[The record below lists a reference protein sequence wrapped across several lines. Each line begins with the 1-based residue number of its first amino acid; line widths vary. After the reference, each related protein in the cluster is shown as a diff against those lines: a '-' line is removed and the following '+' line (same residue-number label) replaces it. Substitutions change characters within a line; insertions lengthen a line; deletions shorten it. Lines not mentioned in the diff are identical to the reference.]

1 MLLLSLLSRL
11 ARLSAYKVFLQA
23 PVAFR
28 FFNPCPPF
36 FSSHRLFCSQQ
47 HIIYIE
53 ATHISTLPA
62 HFFTRN
68 RGGLPGSGA
77 TFDASLPS
85 FHAATHFFAVCIAL
99 FIPVRGFYTKEY
111 PASSLF
117 YHEVKPFLSR
127 AQLLFLTRQSLFCR
141 DQKARNSLR
150 RASKP
155 CFSHFSLNFSCSILG
170 YSSFDSAIS
179 ACQILLSLKL
189 FSFLRKKVCCGLGGN
204 DILFYFCTRFPT
216 LRRQV

>member
-1 MLLLSLLSRL
+1 MLLRSLLSRL

-36 FSSHRLFCSQQ
+36 FSGHRLFCSQQ

-53 ATHISTLPA
+53 ATHISMRPA

-68 RGGLPGSGA
+68 RGGLPDSGA

-85 FHAATHFFAVCIAL
+85 FHAATHFFCRL
-99 FIPVRGFYTKEY
+99 YRSFYTC
-111 PASSLF
+111 PWLLRQRISLIF
-117 YHEVKPFLSR
+117 AFLSR
-127 AQLLFLTRQSLFCR
+127 GEAFFIVSATTFSHEAKPFCR
-141 DQKARNSLR
+141 DQKALNPLR

-155 CFSHFSLNFSCSILG
+155 CSSHFSLNFSHSILG

-179 ACQILLSLKL
+179 TCQILLSPDL
-189 FSFLRKKVCCGLGGN
+189 FLFLREKSLLCVWW
-204 DILFYFCTRFPT
+204 
-216 LRRQV
+216 

>member
-1 MLLLSLLSRL
+1 MLLRSLLSRL

-53 ATHISTLPA
+53 ATHISTRPA

-85 FHAATHFFAVCIAL
+85 FHAATYFFCRL
-99 FIPVRGFYTKEY
+99 YRSFYTR
-111 PASSLF
+111 PWLLHQRISLIF
-117 YHEVKPFLSR
+117 AFLSRGEAFSIVSATTFSHEKKPFLS
-127 AQLLFLTRQSLFCR
+127 
-141 DQKARNSLR
+141 
-150 RASKP
+150 
-155 CFSHFSLNFSCSILG
+155 
-170 YSSFDSAIS
+170 
-179 ACQILLSLKL
+179 
-189 FSFLRKKVCCGLGGN
+189 
-204 DILFYFCTRFPT
+204 
-216 LRRQV
+216 

>member
-1 MLLLSLLSRL
+1 MLLRSLLSRL
-11 ARLSAYKVFLQA
+11 ARLSAYKAFLQA

-36 FSSHRLFCSQQ
+36 FLAATAYFAHNNTL
-47 HIIYIE
+47 YIE
-53 ATHISTLPA
+53 ATHISTLPV

-141 DQKARNSLR
+141 DQKTRNSLR

-155 CFSHFSLNFSCSILG
+155 CFSHFSLNFSHPILG
-170 YSSFDSAIS
+170 YSSFYSAIS
-179 ACQILLSLKL
+179 ACQILPSPEL
-189 FSFLRKKVCCGLGGN
+189 FSFLRKKVCCVFGGN
-204 DILFYFCTRFPT
+204 EILFYFCTRFPT
-216 LRRQV
+216 PRR

>member
-1 MLLLSLLSRL
+1 MLLRSLLSRL

-36 FSSHRLFCSQQ
+36 FSGHRLFCSQQ

-53 ATHISTLPA
+53 ATHISTRPA

-85 FHAATHFFAVCIAL
+85 FHAATHFFPSVSL
-99 FIPVRGFYTKEY
+99 FLYSTVAFTPKNIPHLRFFITRW
-111 PASSLF
+111 SLF
-117 YHEVKPFLSR
+117 YRERNYFFSRGKAFFAVIKKPSIRSSAPRSLVLLTFLST
-127 AQLLFLTRQSLFCR
+127 FLTPFWDVLPLILPLPHVKFCH
-141 DQKARNSLR
+141 LR
-150 RASKP
+150 IYFRF
-155 CFSHFSLNFSCSILG
+155 CV
-170 YSSFDSAIS
+170 
-179 ACQILLSLKL
+179 
-189 FSFLRKKVCCGLGGN
+189 KKFVCVFGGN
-204 DILFYFCTRFPT
+204 EILFYFCTRFPT
-216 LRRQV
+216 LRR

>member
-1 MLLLSLLSRL
+1 MLLRSLLSRL
-11 ARLSAYKVFLQA
+11 AWLSAYKVFLQA

-36 FSSHRLFCSQQ
+36 FSSHRLFCLQQ

-117 YHEVKPFLSR
+117 LSRGEAFFIASATTFSHETKPFLSWSKSSQF
-127 AQLLFLTRQSLFCR
+127 APACLEALFFSLFSQLFLLHFGIFFLWFC
-141 DQKARNSLR
+141 
-150 RASKP
+150 
-155 CFSHFSLNFSCSILG
+155 HFRMSNL
-170 YSSFDSAIS
+170 AIS
-179 ACQILLSLKL
+179 GIIFVFA
-189 FSFLRKKVCCGLGGN
+189 
-204 DILFYFCTRFPT
+204 
-216 LRRQV
+216 

>member
-1 MLLLSLLSRL
+1 MLLRSLLSRL

-23 PVAFR
+23 PIAFR

-36 FSSHRLFCSQQ
+36 FSGHRLFCSQQ

-68 RGGLPGSGA
+68 RGGLPDSGA

-85 FHAATHFFAVCIAL
+85 FHVATHFFSVCIAL

-117 YHEVKPFLSR
+117 YHEVKPFLSW

-155 CFSHFSLNFSCSILG
+155 SFPHFFHNFLIPEFRHLF
-170 YSSFDSAIS
+170 FDSATS
-179 ACQILLSLKL
+179 ACQILPSLKL
-189 FSFLRKKVCCGLGGN
+189 FSFLRKKVCV
-204 DILFYFCTRFPT
+204 R
-216 LRRQV
+216 VWW